1 MQVEFRYGLAGEV
14 RLVPARRGAARQGT
28 AGMVWWCVV
37 SCGDVWSVGAW
48 FGRKGRARSGLDGE
62 VGPVKVWQE
71 RCGEA
76 RRGVVRRAEV
86 RFGRHNR

>member
-37 SCGDVWSVGAW
+37 RCGDVRSVGAW

-62 VGPVKVWQE
+62 VGPGKVWQAQSIKL
-71 RCGEA
+71 RKG
-76 RRGVVRRAEV
+76 
-86 RFGRHNR
+86 